1 MRPFR
6 YSQTPIPRAVALA
19 PANALIALA
28 LLLICALSACS
39 ADASDASDAP
49 TQPSLQAVRGQVL
62 HVEARSLIELETLE
76 IQDESGAI
84 WRFEGRGKVVPG
96 FAPSHLNEHKI
107 LGLSVEVTF
116 YREGDALVLHAITD

>member
-6 YSQTPIPRAVALA
+6 RRQTPTPRAAALA
-19 PANALIALA
+19 PADSLIALA
-28 LLLICALSACS
+28 LLLIGALAACS
-39 ADASDASDAP
+39 ADASDAAA
-49 TQPSLQAVRGQVL
+49 QPSLQAVRGQVL

-84 WRFEGRGKVVPG
+84 WRFDGRGKVIPG

-116 YREGDALVLHAITD
+116 YREGNALVLHAITD

>member
-6 YSQTPIPRAVALA
+6 RRQTPIPRAAALA
-19 PANALIALA
+19 PANSLIALA
-28 LLLICALSACS
+28 LLLIGALTACS
-39 ADASDASDAP
+39 ADAADAP
-49 TQPSLQAVRGQVL
+49 TLPSLQVVRGQVL
-62 HVEARSLIELETLE
+62 RVEARSLIELEALE
-76 IQDESGAI
+76 IQDAHGAI

-107 LGLSVEVTF
+107 LGLSVEVAF

>member
-6 YSQTPIPRAVALA
+6 RRQTPIPSAAALA
-19 PANALIALA
+19 PANSLIALA
-28 LLLICALSACS
+28 LLLICALAACS
-39 ADASDASDAP
+39 TDASDAP

-62 HVEARSLIELETLE
+62 HVEARSLIELEALE

-107 LGLSVEVTF
+107 LGLSVKVTY

>member
-6 YSQTPIPRAVALA
+6 RRQTPIPRAYALA
-19 PANALIALA
+19 PANSLIALA
-28 LLLICALSACS
+28 LLLIGALAACS
-39 ADASDASDAP
+39 ADASDAP

-62 HVEARSLIELETLE
+62 HVQARSLIELEALE

-96 FAPSHLNEHKI
+96 FAPSHLNEHKL
-107 LGLSVEVTF
+107 LGLSVEVAF
-116 YREGDALVLHAITD
+116 YREGDALVLHDVTD

>member
-1 MRPFR
+1 MRLFR
-6 YSQTPIPRAVALA
+6 RPQTPIPRAVALA
-19 PANALIALA
+19 PANSLIALA
-28 LLLICALSACS
+28 LLLICALAACS
-39 ADASDASDAP
+39 ADAADAP
-49 TQPSLQAVRGQVL
+49 TLPSLQVVRGQVL
-62 HVEARSLIELETLE
+62 HVEARSLIELDALE

-107 LGLSVEVTF
+107 LGLSVEVAF

>member
-6 YSQTPIPRAVALA
+6 RRQTPIPCAAALA
-19 PANALIALA
+19 PANSLIVLA
-28 LLLICALSACS
+28 LLLICALAACS
-39 ADASDASDAP
+39 ADAADAP
-49 TQPSLQAVRGQVL
+49 TQPILQAVRGQVL
-62 HVEARSLIELETLE
+62 HVEARSLIELEALE

-84 WRFEGRGKVVPG
+84 WRFEGKGKVIPG

-107 LGLSVEVTF
+107 LGLSVDVTF